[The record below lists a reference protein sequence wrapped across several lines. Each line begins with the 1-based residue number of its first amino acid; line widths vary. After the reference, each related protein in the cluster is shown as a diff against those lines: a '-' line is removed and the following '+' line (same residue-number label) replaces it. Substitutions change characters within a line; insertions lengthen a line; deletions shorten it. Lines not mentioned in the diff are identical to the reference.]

1 MSKKI
6 NIILDLDQTLISA
19 EEMENFNFKKYK
31 KKILQFDSKVM
42 DDLYIIFGRP
52 YLQEFLD
59 YLFANFNVSIW
70 TAASKSYALFII
82 DNFIKTKPTR
92 KIDFIF
98 FSYHCDY
105 SMKINKGLKC
115 LSILWEKFGLNGYNK
130 QNTIIIDDNDKVK
143 KIQRCNCYAIPPF
156 YFTDEDS
163 LNDTELLN
171 LMQSLETLLKVE
183 ESTIVKTECLTDL
196 L

>member
-19 EEMENFNFKKYK
+19 EELKGFEFQKYRKKM
-31 KKILQFDSKVM
+31 LQFDTKVM

-52 YLQEFLD
+52 HLQTFLD
-59 YLFANFNVSIW
+59 YLFENFNVSIW

-82 DNFIKTKPTR
+82 NNFIKTKPSR

-98 FSYHCDY
+98 FSYHCDF
-105 SMKINKGLKC
+105 SMKSKKGLKC
-115 LSILWEKFGLNGYNK
+115 LSILWEVFGLTGFTK
-130 QNTIIIDDNDKVK
+130 HNTIIIDDNDRVK
-143 KIQRCNCYAIPPF
+143 KIQKCNCYAIDPF
-156 YFTDEDS
+156 YFTDVNSD
-163 LNDTELLN
+163 NDTSLLN
-171 LMQSLETLLKVE
+171 LKVRLEHINQIQETILKQ
-183 ESTIVKTECLTDL
+183 TDCLIDL